1 MQKVAITAAIVIMSL
16 VGFTCALAQTQDIG
30 LGRMERSEFIALK
43 ALIQGRAAKTTPT
56 ISTLPIEVE
65 RYGMLT
71 LSHAEFQTLR
81 DKTTGQAD
89 TVDNYQIKTF
99 PVQIVDIG
107 TGGMP
112 RDEFMAL
119 KNMVSEGVFF
129 QNP

>member
-1 MQKVAITAAIVIMSL
+1 
-16 VGFTCALAQTQDIG
+16 
-30 LGRMERSEFIALK
+30 
-43 ALIQGRAAKTTPT
+43 
-56 ISTLPIEVE
+56 
-65 RYGMLT
+65 MLT

-89 TVDNYQIKTF
+89 TVDSCQIKTF

-119 KNMVSEGVFF
+119 KNMVSEGAFF